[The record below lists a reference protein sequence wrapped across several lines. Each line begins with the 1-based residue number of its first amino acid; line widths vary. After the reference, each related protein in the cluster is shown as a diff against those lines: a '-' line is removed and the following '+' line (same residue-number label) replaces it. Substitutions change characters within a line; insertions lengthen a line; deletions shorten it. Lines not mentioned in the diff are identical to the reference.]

1 MYLPERCEKNK
12 EVQMSRFKKLSH
24 TLYECKYHVVICP
37 KYRFKILRDELAE
50 YFRQHIYSLA
60 SQKDLVE
67 ILEMNIQ
74 SDHVHMV
81 LSIPPKYAVS
91 QLIGFLR
98 VKMSISLFYSYEKL
112 GKRYWDRHFW
122 SRGYCA
128 SIVGLDE
135 EMIRKYVKYQ
145 DAKEKEVENT

>member
-1 MYLPERCEKNK
+1 M
-12 EVQMSRFKKLSH
+12 
-24 TLYECKYHVVICP
+24 
-37 KYRFKILRDELAE
+37 AE
-50 YFRQHIYSLA
+50 YFRQQIYRLS